1 MATKSLSRRSISSL
15 AERFVYH
22 PQKRVLE
29 PERKAAV
36 LTKSV
41 FVERLPS
48 RVVEYGES
56 LPIDQLGKP
65 VRSIIP
71 EIRRYGSKY
80 QIPERTEFATALHLN
95 MMRILFSVSRVY
107 SSVRDLSVTCKPY
120 VSFSWTRN
128 GDNMQIAGS
137 PGYLVSSK
145 HQIPVFAEG
154 DFIESTE
161 ESELDTTGPVSIL
174 VDLQSYQTKSDFDYG
189 YLPGSSF
196 PYPHTEIIIDG
207 RGYDTGQLT
216 LRAVSYCFAR
226 IAAFAL
232 WSGAG
237 SQGKRLINPLSH
249 QAIVTNGRMFAFF
262 CLQLNTLDLES
273 DSGVKNIVWMENN
286 VPLYKRIIQKGK
298 KTTVKGFNPRC
309 VQLWLS
315 MLLHSRSDLPLDI
328 SL

>member
-1 MATKSLSRRSISSL
+1 MAAKSLSRRSVSF

-41 FVERLPS
+41 FVERLPP
-48 RVVEYGES
+48 RVLEYGEA
-56 LPIDQLGKP
+56 LPIGQLEKP

-95 MMRILFSVSRVY
+95 MMRVLYSFSRVCP
-107 SSVRDLSVTCKPY
+107 SIRDLSVTCKPH

-128 GDNMQIAGS
+128 GNNVQVAGS
-137 PGYLVSSK
+137 PGYLVSSRY
-145 HQIPVFAEG
+145 QLPVFEDG
-154 DFIESTE
+154 DFIESTN

-174 VDLQSYQTKSDFDYG
+174 IDLQSYQTKNSFDYG
-189 YLPGSSF
+189 YLCGSSF

-207 RGYDTGQLT
+207 RGYDTGQLI
-216 LRAVSYCFAR
+216 LRAVSFCFAR

-232 WSGAG
+232 QSGAG
-237 SQGKRLINPLSH
+237 SHGEQLINPLSH

-262 CLQLNTLDLES
+262 CLQLNTLDL
-273 DSGVKNIVWMENN
+273 DHDNGVKNIVWMENN
-286 VPLYKRIIQKGK
+286 VPLYKRIVQKGK
-298 KTTVKGFNPRC
+298 KTSVEGFNPRC
-309 VQLWLS
+309 VKLWLS
-315 MLLHSRSDLPLDI
+315 MLLHGRSGFPLD
-328 SL
+328 LVL